1 MQRVHINANCLTGG
15 VYRTRSEAALEQMG
29 GGCNAVLLAKIG
41 WSNAKST
48 RWRGSGTT
56 AGEL

>member
-15 VYRTRSEAALEQMG
+15 VYRTRSEVALEQMG
-29 GGCNAVLLAKIG
+29 SGCNAVLLAKIG
-41 WSNAKST
+41 MVKHKKHQMERA
-48 RWRGSGTT
+48 GTT